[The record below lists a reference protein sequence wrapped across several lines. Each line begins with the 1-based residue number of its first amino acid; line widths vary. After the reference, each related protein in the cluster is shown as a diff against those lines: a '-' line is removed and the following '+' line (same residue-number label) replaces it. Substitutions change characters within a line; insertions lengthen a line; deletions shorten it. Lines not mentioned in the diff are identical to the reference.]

1 MNSRDIARAH
11 AWHGPYRRPTTERI
25 RNWLGA
31 AALGLML
38 AALAGAR
45 F

>member
-1 MNSRDIARAH
+1 MNSRDIARGH

-25 RNWLGA
+25 RDWIGAIVVGLVLGY
-31 AALGLML
+31 L
-38 AALAGAR
+38 AAIR